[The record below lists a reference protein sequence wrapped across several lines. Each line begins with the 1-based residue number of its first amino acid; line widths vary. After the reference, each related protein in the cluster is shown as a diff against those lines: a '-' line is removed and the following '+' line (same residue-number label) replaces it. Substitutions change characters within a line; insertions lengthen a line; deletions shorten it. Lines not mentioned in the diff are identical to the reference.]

1 MVPPEQPLRNL
12 VQCCC
17 GSAGCCGVSMTSAV
31 YITWN
36 FQLGGGG
43 RYEQTVVHSPC
54 PGNPYTESDSRTT
67 GPVGIGRCS
76 GTCRNCRPVNCVDDV
91 PQDYEF
97 IEEGWSGV
105 NIPGLTLRCPIQ
117 SITYPIST
125 FYWCAVVGGV
135 RGDTSLQYYG
145 QRQLDDFSPG
155 TVYMNYLAPNNGADG
170 GCCAIG
176 FDWSTTI
183 HPAADVTTSSA
194 PSIRWW
200 NRAKYYDYARAFRM
214 ARNNAVAARA
224 VVAGGNFSI
233 LDMGNNVI
241 YQWALA
247 AYTLE
252 GLRAAIDATP
262 EYVCEANYGADA
274 WTQNLPAAWF
284 VDQDVV
290 IPLNVGVPPAR
301 VDIEYGTPMPM
312 GQPAEDFQPG
322 AGAFWEVVGS
332 GANDGY
338 MVMPVQA
345 VNGVVSA
352 HPKWIGPVGIDAEA
366 CYCLGFGTQV
376 INPQTPNQVSPI
388 WWWTNTL
395 TMPEGGVQGDYPTVG
410 CHERTPG
417 SCAIAVAAQSCQ
429 GGMGVYDWPAWG
441 TYGSFLRCGSP
452 ESFTAGFGTENE
464 DEVLGC
470 DFCCTNEDCCCTLI
484 KEKRTFSEYV
494 SGSWQLV
501 RTCNEPS
508 NE

>member
-1 MVPPEQPLRNL
+1 MRNL

-36 FQLGGGG
+36 FQLGGFGS
-43 RYEQTVVHSPC
+43 RRVTVTNSDCPQTS
-54 PGNPYTESDSRTT
+54 YLT
-67 GPVGIGRCS
+67 GETQVSGPSGIGACY
-76 GTCRNCRPVNCVDDV
+76 GTCRKCRGPVCVGEQ
-91 PQDYEF
+91 PQDTDSF
-97 IEEGWSGV
+97 EESAGGV

-194 PSIRWW
+194 PQIRWW
-200 NRAKYYDYARAFRM
+200 NRARYYDYARAFRM
-214 ARNNAVAARA
+214 ARNNAVGARA

-233 LDMGNNVI
+233 VDMGNNVI

-332 GANDGY
+332 GAFDGY

-352 HPKWIGPVGIDAEA
+352 HPQWAGPVGIAAEN
-366 CYCLGFGTQV
+366 CYCFGFGTQV
-376 INPQTPNQVSPI
+376 IHPQTPNQMPQE
-388 WWWTNTL
+388 WWWTNTAS
-395 TMPEGGVQGDYPTVG
+395 MPFGGVQGTFPMPE
-410 CHERTPG
+410 CHTRSEPDCAITLFAN
-417 SCAIAVAAQSCQ
+417 SCA
-429 GGMGVYDWPAWG
+429 GGMGSYDWPSWG
-441 TYGSFLRCGSP
+441 TYGSILRCGSP
-452 ESFTAGFGTENE
+452 ESFTAGATTQVTSEKRA
-464 DEVLGC
+464 C
-470 DFCCTNEDCCCTLI
+470 DPYCCNGDCCCDTI
-484 KEKRTFSEYV
+484 ISDFKFGDHV
-494 SGSWQLV
+494 NGSWQLV